1 MYRILKHDE
10 AVCLR
15 YGERSLKAV
24 QINLQSRYPQ

>member
-10 AVCLR
+10 AVCLP

-24 QINLQSRYPQ
+24 YVNSLSRYPQ